1 MTIFAISA
9 KMKKKHED
17 RSIDLPK
24 PARTGEARAPVQF
37 SKLAKDKLD
46 HVKQAENLTTY
57 NDVVDFL
64 YRMWRRNEPSMAG
77 AFPGIGPFVR
87 EDDDPNRVPY

>member
-1 MTIFAISA
+1 MNEA
-9 KMKKKHED
+9 KIKQKHKD
-17 RSIDLPK
+17 RSADVHK
-24 PARTGEARAPVQF
+24 PGHNGEARSPVQF